1 MYDNPFWYKYL
12 KKSPYTPPDYVFGV
26 VWTFLYTLMAI
37 SLLLVLQT
45 TSFFSKPVLLFMT
58 QMLFNIAWSPL
69 FFKYKLIRLALVDL
83 LLLVVVLLF
92 TIRAFYNIKPVA
104 AYLLLPYLAWLGL
117 AGYLN
122 TYIVFNN

>member
-58 QMLFNIAWSPL
+58 QLVFNLAWSPL

-83 LLLVVVLLF
+83 LLLVVVLIF

-104 AYLLLPYLAWLGL
+104 AYLLLPYIAWLGV
-117 AGYLN
+117 AAYLN

>member
-1 MYDNPFWYKYL
+1 MYDNPFWYKSL

-37 SLLLVLQT
+37 SLLLILQT

-69 FFKYKLIRLALVDL
+69 FFKYKLIRLALV
-83 LLLVVVLLF
+83 VLS
-92 TIRAFYNIKPVA
+92 RSNIDCK
-104 AYLLLPYLAWLGL
+104 LMLHWSCSLDTSSW
-117 AGYLN
+117 N
-122 TYIVFNN
+122 NICRFNIH

>member
-1 MYDNPFWYKYL
+1 
-12 KKSPYTPPDYVFGV
+12 
-26 VWTFLYTLMAI
+26 MAI

-58 QMLFNIAWSPL
+58 QMLFNLAWSPL

-83 LLLVVVLLF
+83 LLLVVVLIF
-92 TIRAFYNIKPVA
+92 TIRAFYNINPVA
-104 AYLLLPYLAWLGL
+104 AYLLLPYIAWLGL

-122 TYIVFNN
+122 TYIVLNN

>member
-1 MYDNPFWYKYL
+1 
-12 KKSPYTPPDYVFGV
+12 
-26 VWTFLYTLMAI
+26 MAI

-58 QMLFNIAWSPL
+58 QMVFNLAWSPL

-83 LLLVVVLLF
+83 LLLVVVLIF

>member
-12 KKSPYTPPDYVFGV
+12 KKSPYTPPDYAFGV

-45 TSFFSKPVLLFMT
+45 TSFFSKPVLLFIT
-58 QMLFNIAWSPL
+58 QMLFNLAWSPL

-83 LLLVVVLLF
+83 LLLVVVLIF
-92 TIRAFYNIKPVA
+92 TIRAFYNINPVA
-104 AYLLLPYLAWLGL
+104 AYLLLPYIAWLGL

-122 TYIVFNN
+122 TYIVLNN

>member
-1 MYDNPFWYKYL
+1 
-12 KKSPYTPPDYVFGV
+12 
-26 VWTFLYTLMAI
+26 MAI

-58 QMLFNIAWSPL
+58 QMLFNLAWSPL

-83 LLLVVVLLF
+83 LLLVVVLIF

-104 AYLLLPYLAWLGL
+104 AYLLLPYIAWLGV
-117 AGYLN
+117 AAYLN
-122 TYIVFNN
+122 TYIVLHN